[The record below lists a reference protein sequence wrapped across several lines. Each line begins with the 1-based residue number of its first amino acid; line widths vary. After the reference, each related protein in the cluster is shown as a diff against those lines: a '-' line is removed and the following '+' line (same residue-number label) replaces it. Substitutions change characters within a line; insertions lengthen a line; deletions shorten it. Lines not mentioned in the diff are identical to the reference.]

1 MPICPENIGRRSKL
15 GTSEELSKAV
25 RRFQEGE
32 REVFNDIYKMS
43 YGYLH
48 TCVSRA
54 LDNENTVKDMLQET
68 YLEIYRSIGQLRQPD
83 SFLHWAAA
91 IAGRKC
97 IAWANREKRLPVED
111 TGHAEE
117 YLEDVAESEEFLP
130 ETILQNKEKQD
141 LLRKMIDRLPPMQK
155 ICIVA
160 YYYHELSQQEIAEEL
175 GVPLNTVK
183 SYLNRARKKIRTEV
197 LELEEQKDIK
207 LYSMAPFFLLLL
219 DMEAEACEISAM
231 PEKLARMAGAHI
243 TAGKA
248 KAAGAHIAAGKA
260 KAAGIHVAAGKLAAI
275 VTATALT
282 AGGAALVLMHPWTGS
297 VMTDTE
303 ESTEQQENSL
313 TASGMSETEG
323 STEKGRETSESPGNT
338 IEEGE
343 DGSDKESE
351 LISLEYEPDEIREE
365 GSFGTDQEA
374 YHLVLEIDTFKLEN
388 YNSAWLLKR
397 EGDWIRLSK
406 GGDDPIY
413 EITYRAQENAEE
425 FMISLLEFRLNEYY
439 SYRTESELS
448 QEIAAFI
455 HEMTQAVETDKYEI
469 PVFTVDGQACNV
481 TCYEYPIRRSMLGG
495 EDLFDLY
502 ILYRVDMPNGDA
514 LFIRGLRYWLN
525 TLDYYMTRG
534 MDVYLEDDEHPL
546 EDVTLERFK
555 EYLKEYIVENESIQ
569 EEYKTYYDPLF
580 KKLEKD
586 LCELIECL
594 VVTRE

>member
-1 MPICPENIGRRSKL
+1 M
-15 GTSEELSKAV
+15 GTSEELSNAV

-54 LDNENTVKDMLQET
+54 LDNENTVQDLLQET
-68 YLEIYRSIGQLRQPD
+68 YLEVYRSIGQLREPE

-117 YLEDVAESEEFLP
+117 YLEEVAESEEFLP

-155 ICIVA
+155 VCIVA
-160 YYYHELSQQEIAEEL
+160 YYYHGLSQQEIAEEL
-175 GVPLNTVK
+175 KVPLNTVK

-207 LYSMAPFFLLLL
+207 LYAMAPFFLLLL
-219 DMEAEACEISAM
+219 NMEAEACEIPAV
-231 PEKLARMAGAHI
+231 PETLAGMAEAHI
-243 TAGKA
+243 AAGKA
-248 KAAGAHIAAGKA
+248 KAAEAHIAAGKA
-260 KAAGIHVAAGKLAAI
+260 KAAGIHIAAGKLAAI

-282 AGGAALVLMHPWTGS
+282 VGGVALVLTHPRTGP

-303 ESTEQQENSL
+303 ESTEQQENPL
-313 TASGMSETEG
+313 TASGKSETEE
-323 STEKGRETSESPGNT
+323 STGKESETSENPGNT

-343 DGSDKESE
+343 EGSDKESA
-351 LISLEYEPDEIREE
+351 LISFEYKPDEIRKER
-365 GSFGTDQEA
+365 SFGTDQEA
-374 YHLVLEIDTFKLEN
+374 YHLVLETDTFKLGL
-388 YNSAWLLKR
+388 YDDPRGVAR
-397 EGDWIRLSK
+397 EGDWIQLSR
-406 GGDDPIY
+406 GGDIIY
-413 EITYRAQENAEE
+413 EITYRTQENAEE
-425 FMISLLEFRLNEYY
+425 FMSSLLEFRMNEYY
-439 SYRTESELS
+439 SYRTGTESELP
-448 QEIAAFI
+448 QEITTFM

-481 TCYEYPIRRSMLGG
+481 TCYEYPIKLSMLGG
-495 EDLFDLY
+495 EDLLDLY

-514 LFIRGLRYWLN
+514 LFIRGFHNLLSSV
-525 TLDYYMTRG
+525 DYYMTQG

-555 EYLKEYIVENESIQ
+555 EYFYEYVVDNEGIQ
-569 EEYKTYYDPLF
+569 TEFKTYYYPLF
-580 KKLEKD
+580 TKLEQD
-586 LCELIECL
+586 LCELMECL